1 MKLVNKKRFGSF
13 IAIVTLVIIAITF
26 IIKSNSPEVITLNTG
41 VVSSHASIPIETEEE
56 HFNKLMEYCSETVTP
71 PKHASTPV
79 EVSTN
84 RKSSE
89 ISNWRYIGEFKTTGY
104 CGENYPHICNNGDST
119 YTATMTRPKQGR
131 TIAVDPN
138 VIPYGSKVRI
148 NGVEY
153 IAEDCGGAIKG
164 NRIDIFF
171 TSHDSALSYGV
182 QTCEVWIERRWKY
195 DRNL

>member
-1 MKLVNKKRFGSF
+1 MKKIKLVNQKRFGGF
-13 IAIVTLVIIAITF
+13 VTIVVF
-26 IIKSNSPEVITLNTG
+26 IIVATIMITKSNSPEVITLNMEIT
-41 VVSSHASIPIETEEE
+41 SSNVSIPTETEEE
-56 HFNKLMEYCSETVTP
+56 HFNKLVEYCSETVTP
-71 PKHASTPV
+71 PTKVSTPT
-79 EVSTN
+79 EVSVN
-84 RKSSE
+84 RNSSE

-119 YTATMTRPKQGR
+119 YTATMTKPQEGR

-171 TSHDSALSYGV
+171 TSHDNALSYGV
-182 QTCEVWIERRWKY
+182 QNCEVWIERR
-195 DRNL
+195 